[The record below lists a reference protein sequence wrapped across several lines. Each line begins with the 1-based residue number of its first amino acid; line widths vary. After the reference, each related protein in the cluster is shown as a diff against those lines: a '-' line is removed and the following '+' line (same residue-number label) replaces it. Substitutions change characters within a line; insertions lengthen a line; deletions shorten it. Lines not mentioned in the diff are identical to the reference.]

1 MIEGSEKSNRQLA
14 LNFRT
19 RMFVKSAVRQ
29 TLAYSSPETTKN
41 R

>member
-1 MIEGSEKSNRQLA
+1 MIDGSEKRNRPLA

-19 RMFVKSAVRQ
+19 RMFVKSTIRQ